1 MQDPNYN
8 KSVPIKKSYCDLR
21 ATMVS
26 NVAYKVSLN
35 LPRGEH
41 YSGFVLIEFDYACL
55 DHQNEPNELY
65 LDF

>member
-21 ATMVS
+21 ATLVS
-26 NVAYKVSLN
+26 KVTYKVTLN

-41 YSGFVLIEFDYACL
+41 YSGCVLIEFDLA
-55 DHQNEPNELY
+55 D
-65 LDF
+65 